1 MPWTADYYP
10 IAVPEA
16 FIPAANKVA
25 ALFDT
30 DSGGDK
36 TFTVANAGFNGAK
49 THCLVR
55 TKLHEGYQHF
65 LGPDRDVVAWH
76 QLLIAK
82 DSERAPTLEEVQEL
96 AGVFLF
102 DTQCDGLIE
111 IIEQESS

>member
-1 MPWTADYYP
+1 MPWTADYYR

-16 FIPAANKVA
+16 FIPAANEVA

-36 TFTVANAGFNGAK
+36 TFTVANAGFDGTA

-55 TKLHEGYQHF
+55 TLLVEGYQYF

-82 DSERAPTLEEVQEL
+82 DPERAPTLEEVQAL
-96 AGVFLF
+96 AEVFLF
-102 DTQCDGLIE
+102 GGQCDGLVE